1 LEERSILG
9 RGLHSPELHRG
20 EGGIMMNLKNVTVQL
35 DASQVQE
42 VLRIDMDGDSEDA
55 LSFIKEALVKQ
66 VKEALQPH

>member
-1 LEERSILG
+1 
-9 RGLHSPELHRG
+9 
-20 EGGIMMNLKNVTVQL
+20 MMNLKNVTVQL